1 MSRGGILGPATDD
14 DGELTPESIAN
25 FKIERAKLLSFE
37 DAEAEFTRLY
47 GPLMLGTK
55 H

>member
-1 MSRGGILGPATDD
+1 MAGGIFASACDS
-14 DGELTPESIAN
+14 DGDLTQESIAE
-25 FKIERAKLLSFE
+25 FKIRLAKEHSFE